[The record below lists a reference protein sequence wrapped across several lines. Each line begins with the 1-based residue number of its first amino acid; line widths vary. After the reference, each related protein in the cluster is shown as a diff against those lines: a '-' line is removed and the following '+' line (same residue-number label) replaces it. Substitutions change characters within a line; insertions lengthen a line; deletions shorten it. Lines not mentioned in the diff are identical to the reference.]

1 MQSARHGTQRTIAIT
16 TSIPTGIPP
25 SSDDSARP
33 LLFGLDARP
42 PWPQTIVATLA
53 HLLAIV
59 ASIATAPLLI
69 ARGLNLDAVT
79 TQYVIASA
87 LVVSGIATLIQVI
100 RIGPFGSGLLSIQ
113 GTSYA
118 FIGALMLAGSLLE
131 GQGLSSDQIIGVL
144 LGSAAIGAAVT
155 VCAGYFVERLQRVV
169 TPTVTGIA
177 ICLLGVSL
185 VWTAIGNFRF
195 TLASAPSA
203 PLVWA
208 QGAVVILA
216 IVVLSTRNNP
226 WLRMGSITLGLLAG
240 MAFAAITGGLSTIPE
255 TSLAPTMPLR
265 LLPFP
270 LGFDLG
276 VFLVLTPIYFVTM
289 AEAIGDLTATSMLSK
304 QPLQGPSYWRRIRGG
319 VMADGLNSMLA
330 ALAGTFPNTTF
341 SQNNGVI
348 RLTGVACRVVGIGV
362 GLMLIL
368 LGALPGF
375 SALFQSIPGGVL
387 HSTTGLLFAMIAL
400 TGLRLLRAQPNV
412 ARALRMLLVCSALAF
427 ALTLVPGL
435 VADQGLTLPPALAIL
450 FGFPVASGA
459 LLALL
464 WEWWWP

>member
-1 MQSARHGTQRTIAIT
+1 M
-16 TSIPTGIPP
+16 
-25 SSDDSARP
+25 
-33 LLFGLDARP
+33 FGLDERP
-42 PWPQTIVATLA
+42 PWPQTAVATLA

-100 RIGPFGSGLLSIQ
+100 RVGPFGSGLLSIQ

-118 FIGALMLAGSLLE
+118 FIGALMLAGSLLA
-131 GQGLSSDQIIGVL
+131 GQGLDSNTLIGVL
-144 LGSAAIGAAVT
+144 LGSAAVGAVLTIAV
-155 VCAGYFVERLQRVV
+155 GFFVERLQRVV

-177 ICLLGVSL
+177 ICLLGVTL
-185 VWTAIGNFRF
+185 VWTAISNFRF
-195 TLASAPSA
+195 TLESAPSTR
-203 PLVWA
+203 LVWA
-208 QGAVVILA
+208 QAGIVIAA
-216 IVVLSTRNNP
+216 IVLFSTRNNP

-240 MAFAAITGGLSTIPE
+240 MLFALLTDGLANVGTAPE
-255 TSLAPTMPLR
+255 VSMALTMPLQFM
-265 LLPFP
+265 PFP

-289 AEAIGDLTATSMLSK
+289 AEAIGDLTATSMLSR
-304 QPLQGPSYWRRIRGG
+304 QPLSGPSYWRRVRGG
-319 VMADGLNSMLA
+319 VMADGLNSALA

-348 RLTGVACRVVGIGV
+348 RLTGVAARVVGIGV

-368 LGALPGF
+368 LGAMPGF
-375 SALFQSIPGGVL
+375 SALFQMIPGGVL

-400 TGLRLLRAQPNV
+400 TGWRLLRTQPNA
-412 ARALRMLLVCSALAF
+412 ARAMRMLLVCSALAF
-427 ALTLVPGL
+427 ALTLIPGA
-435 VADQGLTLPPALAIL
+435 VTAQGLTLPPALAIL

-464 WEWWWP
+464 WEWLWP

>member
-16 TSIPTGIPP
+16 TSIPTSIPP
-25 SSDDSARP
+25 GSDDSARP
-33 LLFGLDARP
+33 LLFGLDERP
-42 PWPQTIVATLA
+42 PWPQTVVATLA

-69 ARGLNLDAVT
+69 ARGLNLDAAT

-87 LVVSGIATLIQVI
+87 LVISGIATLIQVI

-118 FIGALMLAGSLLE
+118 FIGALMLAGSLLS
-131 GQGLSSDQIIGVL
+131 GQGLNSEQIIGVL
-144 LGSAAIGAAVT
+144 LGSAAVGAAVT
-155 VCAGYFVERLQRVV
+155 VLAGYFVERLQRVI

-177 ICLLGVSL
+177 VCLLGVTL
-185 VWTAIGNFRF
+185 VWTAITNFRF
-195 TLASAPSA
+195 ALDSAESQ

-208 QGAVVILA
+208 QAGVVIVA
-216 IVVLSTRNNP
+216 IVALSTRNNP

-240 MAFAAITGGLSTIPE
+240 MAFAWSTGGLAPLPE
-255 TSLAPTMPLR
+255 TSLAPAMPLR
-265 LLPFP
+265 FLPFP

-304 QPLQGPSYWRRIRGG
+304 QPLQGSSYWRRIRGG

-362 GLMLIL
+362 GLMLIV

-400 TGLRLLRAQPNV
+400 TGMRLLRAQANV
-412 ARALRMLLVCSALAF
+412 PRAMRMLLVCSALAF
-427 ALTLVPGL
+427 ALTLIPGL
-435 VADQGLTLPPALAIL
+435 AADQGLNLPPALAIL

-464 WEWWWP
+464 WEWLWP